1 MLLPENIERKNN
13 KVYEEVNIPPSD
25 PAPTHVGQDRVRIDH
40 LDDVS
45 RGKMRVNFYWTA
57 FFLCLFTNYIWIK
70 VTCWF
75 DLTFNMSTVQF
86 RNYCLLIVYS
96 IIKSCSHT
104 FKVDTTLHSN
114 IL

>member
-45 RGKMRVNFYWTA
+45 RGKMRVNFY
-57 FFLCLFTNYIWIK
+57 
-70 VTCWF
+70 
-75 DLTFNMSTVQF
+75 
-86 RNYCLLIVYS
+86 
-96 IIKSCSHT
+96 
-104 FKVDTTLHSN
+104 
-114 IL
+114 